1 MKKVTL
7 VIMTFMVCVL
17 LFLFN
22 TDKTGAVDVDTW
34 ISDTAYNATVE
45 YGEAYGICPELLQA
59 LIEIESSGN
68 PKAVNGACKGL
79 CQIYGKYHGDRMERL
94 GICDLYDERENI
106 LIAADYLAELIK
118 KYGEISLVLDVYNG
132 NSMAQQ
138 NFDKGIISD
147 YAGAILK
154 RSEELERIHGK

>member
-1 MKKVTL
+1 
-7 VIMTFMVCVL
+7 MTGLKRAIAVVA
-17 LFLFN
+17 FLTGILIPSN
-22 TDKTGAVDVDTW
+22 LIGAVDANTW
-34 ISDTAYNATVE
+34 ISDAAYNATME

-59 LIEIESSGN
+59 LIETESSGN
-68 PKAVNGACKGL
+68 PRAVNGACKGL
-79 CQIYGKYHGDRMERL
+79 CQIYEKYHRDRMERL
-94 GICDLYDERENI
+94 GVCDLYDERENI

-118 KYGEISLVLDVYNG
+118 EYGEMSLVLDIYNG
-132 NSMAQQ
+132 NSTAQQ